1 MNKVFTFMRESSIA
15 RFFIPFGLIL
25 IIFGAIMFVI
35 NNQNQDYI
43 KMESI
48 VSNVELIQDEY
59 TDNDGNQVEAT
70 YDVTIKYTVDGKEYE
85 STLENVSK
93 YNVGDKIVI
102 YYNPKNPS
110 QITQTKS
117 LVLPIIIIFGG
128 IAALTGGIVS
138 TVIAV
143 EKHKKMKA
151 QERSWENGK

>member
-25 IIFGAIMFVI
+25 IIFGVIMFVI

-43 KMESI
+43 KIESI

-102 YYNPKNPS
+102 YYNPKDPS

-117 LVLPIIIIFGG
+117 LILPIIIIFGG

-138 TVIAV
+138 AVNAV

-151 QERSWENGK
+151 QERSW